1 MAAEQRP
8 PQSEAG
14 ADRVPPRDFDAEQAV
29 LGSMLLEPGA
39 AARAF
44 AIVSPEDFYWEDH
57 RAVCQAMVS
66 VGNRNEP
73 VDLVTVSAEL
83 RRNNL
88 LQQVGGGQYL
98 TALIGQVPTAAHV
111 VRYATIVAEKAVLR
125 RLIEAGSRIQGLGYD
140 NPQDVGETLDKAEAA
155 IFEIAER
162 RLSGDF
168 EQIGGLIQ
176 DTVDK
181 LDRTLHQRGQLSG
194 VATGIHGLNR
204 LTSGL
209 QPGDLVI
216 IAGRPSMGKTSFA
229 INSVGLHTALIQG
242 TTVAIFSLEMT
253 KMQLAEMMLCSQARV
268 NAWRLR
274 TGQASPDDW
283 VAISNALGVLP
294 QAPIFVDDTPS
305 ISILELRGKCRR
317 LQAKV
322 PLGLIIID
330 YLQLCTAPGYSSDSS
345 RHQEIGY
352 IARSLKALARELQV
366 PVVALSQLSRLVER
380 RDEKRPILSDLAESG
395 SIEAEADLV
404 AFLYRPAY
412 YERRK
417 KVEQGQGRGETPAQP
432 QAHEEQRPD
441 VAEIIIA
448 KHRNG
453 PVGTIDAMFD
463 PGFRTF
469 SDIDVT
475 RSFDQ

>member
-1 MAAEQRP
+1 MNQTPAPATGDGVE
-8 PQSEAG
+8 
-14 ADRVPPRDFDAEQAV
+14 RVPPRDFEAEQAV

-44 AIVSPEDFYWEDH
+44 AIVGPEDFYWDNH
-57 RAVCQAMVS
+57 KLICQAMVTC
-66 VGNRNEP
+66 GNRNEP
-73 VDLVTVSAEL
+73 VDLVTVSSEL
-83 RRNNL
+83 RRNAVL
-88 LQQVGGGQYL
+88 DQIGGGTYL
-98 TALIGQVPTAAHV
+98 TALISTVPTAAHV
-111 VRYATIVAEKAVLR
+111 VRYANIVAEKAVLR
-125 RLIEAGSRIQGLGYD
+125 RLIGAGATIQGLGFD
-140 NPQDVGETLDKAEAA
+140 NPEDVGDALDRAEQA
-155 IFEIAER
+155 IFEIAQR

-168 EQIGGLIQ
+168 EQIGALIT
-176 DTVDK
+176 DTVEK
-181 LDRTLHQRGQLSG
+181 LDKTLHNKGALSG

-204 LTSGL
+204 ITSGL

-229 INSVGLHTALIQG
+229 INSIGMHTALIQG
-242 TTVAIFSLEMT
+242 TTTAIFSLEMT

-283 VAISNALGVLP
+283 VRISHALGSLP
-294 QAPIFVDDTPS
+294 QAPIYIDDTPGV
-305 ISILELRGKCRR
+305 SILELRSKCRR

-322 PLGLIIID
+322 PLGLIVVD
-330 YLQLCTAPGYSSDSS
+330 YLQLCTAPGYQGDSS

-352 IARSLKALARELQV
+352 IARSLKALARELHV
-366 PVVALSQLSRLVER
+366 PVVVLSQLSRRVEQR
-380 RDEKRPILSDLAESG
+380 EDKKPILSDLAESG

-404 AFLYRPAY
+404 CFLYRPAY

-417 KVEQGQGRGETPAQP
+417 KIDNAQKKSDTPAQP

-453 PVGTIDAMFD
+453 PVGSIDVMFD

-469 SDIDVT
+469 HDTDM
-475 RSFDQ
+475 RSFE

>member
-1 MAAEQRP
+1 
-8 PQSEAG
+8 
-14 ADRVPPRDFDAEQAV
+14 
-29 LGSMLLEPGA
+29 MLLEPGA

-44 AIVSPEDFYWEDH
+44 AIVGPEDFYWDDH
-57 RAVCQAMVS
+57 QVVCRAMVAC
-66 VGNRNEP
+66 GTRNEP

-83 RRNNL
+83 RRNGQL
-88 LQQVGGGQYL
+88 DKVGGGTYL
-98 TALIGQVPTAAHV
+98 TALISQVPTAAHV
-111 VRYATIVAEKAVLR
+111 VRYANIVAEKAVLR
-125 RLIEAGSRIQGLGYD
+125 RLIEAGGKIQGMGFD
-140 NPQDVGETLDKAEAA
+140 NPEDVGEVLDRAEQA

-168 EQIGGLIQ
+168 EEIGNLITE
-176 DTVDK
+176 TVEK
-181 LDRTLHQRGQLSG
+181 LDKTLHQKGALSG

-204 LTSGL
+204 ITSGL

-216 IAGRPSMGKTSFA
+216 VAGRPSMGKTSFA
-229 INSVGLHTALIQG
+229 INSIGMHTALIQE

-253 KMQLAEMMLCSQARV
+253 KMQLAEMMLCAQARV
-268 NAWRLR
+268 NSWRLR

-283 VAISNALGVLP
+283 TRISHALGALP
-294 QAPIFVDDTPS
+294 QAPIFIDDTPS
-305 ISILELRGKCRR
+305 ISILELRSKCRR

-330 YLQLCTAPGYSSDSS
+330 YLQLCTAPGFQSDSS

-366 PVVALSQLSRLVER
+366 PVVALSQLSRRVEQR
-380 RDEKRPILSDLAESG
+380 EDKRPILSDLAESG

-404 AFLYRPAY
+404 CFLFRPAY

-417 KVEQGQGRGETPAQP
+417 KLEESQKRGEAPPP

-453 PVGTIDAMFD
+453 PVGSIDAMFD

-469 SDIDVT
+469 HDTDT
-475 RSFDQ
+475 RSFE

>member
-1 MAAEQRP
+1 MAEQRP
-8 PQSEAG
+8 PTGGEG
-14 ADRVPPRDFDAEQAV
+14 VERVPPRDFDAEQAV

-44 AIVSPEDFYWEDH
+44 AIVGPDDFYWEDH
-57 RAVCQAMVS
+57 QVICRAMVAC
-66 VGNRNEP
+66 GNRNEP
-73 VDLVTVSAEL
+73 VDLVTVSSEL
-83 RRNNL
+83 RRNAQL
-88 LQQVGGGQYL
+88 DKVGGGTYL
-98 TALIGQVPTAAHV
+98 TALISQVPTAAHV
-111 VRYATIVAEKAVLR
+111 VRYANIVAEKAVLR
-125 RLIEAGSRIQGLGYD
+125 RLIEAGGKIQGLGFD
-140 NPQDVGETLDKAEAA
+140 NPEDVGEVLDQAEQA

-168 EQIGGLIQ
+168 EQIGTLITE
-176 DTVDK
+176 TVEK
-181 LDRTLHQRGQLSG
+181 LDRTLHQKGALSG

-204 LTSGL
+204 ITSGL

-216 IAGRPSMGKTSFA
+216 VAGRPSMGKTSFA
-229 INSVGLHTALIQG
+229 INTIGMHSALIQG

-253 KMQLAEMMLCSQARV
+253 KMQLAEMMLCAQARV
-268 NAWRLR
+268 NSWRLR

-283 VAISNALGVLP
+283 VRISHALGALP
-294 QAPIFVDDTPS
+294 QAPIYIDDTPS
-305 ISILELRGKCRR
+305 ISILELRSKCRR

-330 YLQLCTAPGYSSDSS
+330 YLQLCSAPGFQSDSS

-366 PVVALSQLSRLVER
+366 PVVALSQLSRRVEQR
-380 RDEKRPILSDLAESG
+380 EDKKPILSDLAESG

-404 AFLYRPAY
+404 CFLYRPAY

-417 KVEQGQGRGETPAQP
+417 KLEQGQQGKGDTPAQP

-453 PVGTIDAMFD
+453 PVGSIDAMFD

-469 SDIDVT
+469 HDTDI
-475 RSFDQ
+475 RSFEQ